1 MEALAWLLSLILQ
14 PCYAISGNWWIAIL
28 LFTII
33 VKIILIPMSLWCQK
47 NSIVMVQLMPALN
60 RLKVKYYGD
69 RETIG
74 EEQNKLYKEQHYH
87 PMLSLIPLAV
97 QIIILFGLVDVIH
110 TITDGGAPGTEF
122 LGQIPFEDGGA
133 AWIMPLFAG
142 LSAIIMGFA
151 QNRINPLQ
159 REQSRAE
166 KNMTNGLSI
175 GLSFILGVFVATGM
189 GFYWVCSNLTSI
201 AIQAL
206 ANVLVKPAKY
216 IDYEDL
222 EASRAELEA
231 RELLGPQEE
240 MVRAR
245 SAGLSARRPTTAVSS
260 RSSVST
266 SSLFRGKWLLQVLP
280 GRNRVAARS
289 FRCRHPL
296 RDERPQ

>member
-1 MEALAWLLSLILQ
+1 M
-14 PCYAISGNWWIAIL
+14 
-28 LFTII
+28 
-33 VKIILIPMSLWCQK
+33 KIILIPMSLWCQK

-222 EASRAELEA
+222 EASRAELE
-231 RELLGPQEE
+231 ELGNSLQRRNC
-240 MVRAR
+240 RAHPFCCCEKTSR
-245 SAGLSARRPTTAVSS
+245 AFLQDRRKHIS
-260 RSSVST
+260 

-280 GRNRVAARS
+280 GRDRVAARA
-289 FRCRHPL
+289 F
-296 RDERPQ
+296 